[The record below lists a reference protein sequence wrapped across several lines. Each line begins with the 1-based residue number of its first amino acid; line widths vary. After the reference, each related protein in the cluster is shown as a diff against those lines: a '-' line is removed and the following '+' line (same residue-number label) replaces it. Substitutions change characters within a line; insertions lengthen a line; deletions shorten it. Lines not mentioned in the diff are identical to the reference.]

1 MNRRMIFRVI
11 GSILQIEAI
20 FLVLS
25 GVVSAIYKENKSLL
39 AFLLSAVIAITVG
52 TLLKTFSKP
61 KTFVIYAKEGFVI
74 VAFAWMLMSLIGAL
88 PFVISGDIPSYVD
101 AVFEIVSGFTTTGAS
116 IVTSFDG
123 ISHGTLFWRS
133 FSHWIGGMG
142 ILVFVTAILPSVSER
157 PIHILRAEMPGP
169 TMGKLLPRLKDTAVI
184 LYIIYVIMTVILIAL
199 LIFGGMPV
207 FDSIIHAFGTAGT
220 GGFGVRADSVSSY
233 SSYLQWVITVFMI
246 LFGVNFNIYYLLL
259 IKKIKNF
266 FTSEELWS
274 YIGIILSATAIITV
288 NIFSIYQN
296 FADSLR
302 NSAFQ
307 VASIISTTGYSTV
320 DFNNWPTLSK
330 TILIILMFIGGCAGS
345 TAGGIKVSRIVIMFK
360 MIGKE
365 IKHMLHP
372 RAVSSVRF
380 EKRPVDAATT
390 KNIGN
395 YFLIYFVCFFV
406 ILLLLSADSITVGT
420 VNNAFETNFSAA
432 AACFN
437 NVGPGLS
444 AVGPLASY
452 AQYSDFSKI
461 VLAFA
466 MLLGRLEIF
475 PLIIALSPSCW
486 SRNK

>member
-11 GSILQIEAI
+11 GSILQIETV
-20 FLVLS
+20 FLMLS
-25 GVVSAIYKENKSLL
+25 GIVSAIYKENASVLGFL
-39 AFLLSAVIAITVG
+39 ISAAVAFIFG
-52 TLLKTFSKP
+52 TLLKTLSKP
-61 KTFVIYAKEGFVI
+61 KTTVIYAKEGFVI
-74 VAFAWMLMSLIGAL
+74 VAFAWIFMSLIGAL
-88 PFVISGDIPSYVD
+88 PFVLSGDIPSYVD
-101 AVFEIVSGFTTTGAS
+101 AVFEMVSGFTTTGAS
-116 IVTSFDG
+116 IITSFDG

-169 TMGKLLPRLKDTAVI
+169 TTDKLLPRLKDTAVI
-184 LYIIYVIMTVILIAL
+184 LYIIYVILTVVLIAL

-207 FDSIIHAFGTAGT
+207 FASIVHSIGTAGT
-220 GGFGVRADSVSSY
+220 GGFGIKPDSVGSY
-233 SSYLQWVITVFMI
+233 SPYIQWVITVFMV
-246 LFGVNFNIYYLLL
+246 LFGINFNMYYILL
-259 IKKIKNF
+259 IKKIKTF

-274 YIGIILSATAIITV
+274 YIGVILSAVAIITV
-288 NIFSIYQN
+288 NIFSVYQN

-302 NSAFQ
+302 HAAFQ
-307 VASIISTTGYSTV
+307 VATVISTTGYSTA
-320 DFNNWPTLSK
+320 DFNNWPMLSK
-330 TILIILMFIGGCAGS
+330 TVLIILMFIGGCAGS

-372 RAVSSVRF
+372 RSVSSVRF
-380 EKRPVDAATT
+380 EHRPVDAATT

-395 YFLIYFVCFFV
+395 YYLIYFVCFFG
-406 ILLLLSADSITVGT
+406 ILLLLSVDSMTAGT
-420 VNNAFETNFSAA
+420 EFSAFETNFSAV

-437 NVGPGLS
+437 NIGPGFS
-444 AVGPLASY
+444 AVGPMANY
-452 AQYSDFSKI
+452 AGYSDFSKI
-461 VLAFA
+461 VLSFA

>member
-11 GSILQIEAI
+11 GSILQIEAV

-25 GVVSAIYKENKSLL
+25 GVVSAVYKENTSVF
-39 AFLLSAVIAITVG
+39 AFLISAVIAISIG
-52 TLLKTFSKP
+52 TFLKVLSKP
-61 KTFVIYAKEGFVI
+61 KTPVIYAKEGFVI
-74 VAFAWMLMSLIGAL
+74 VAFAWIFMSLIGAL

-101 AVFEIVSGFTTTGAS
+101 AVFEMVSGFTTTGAS
-116 IVTSFDG
+116 IITSFDG

-142 ILVFVTAILPSVSER
+142 ILVFVTAVLPSVSER

-169 TMGKLLPRLKDTAVI
+169 TTDKLLPRLKDTAVI
-184 LYIIYVIMTVILIAL
+184 LYIIYVIMTVILTAL
-199 LIFGGMPV
+199 LILGGMPV
-207 FDSIIHAFGTAGT
+207 FDSIVHALGTAGT
-220 GGFGVRADSVSSY
+220 GGFGIKPDSVGSY
-233 SSYLQWVITVFMI
+233 SPYLQWVITVFMM
-246 LFGVNFNIYYLLL
+246 LFAINFNLYYLLL
-259 IKKIKNF
+259 IKKIKTF

-274 YIGIILSATAIITV
+274 FVGIILSAVAIITV
-288 NIFSIYQN
+288 NILSIYQN
-296 FADSLR
+296 FAESLR
-302 NSAFQ
+302 HAAFQ
-307 VASIISTTGYSTV
+307 VASIISTTGYATV

-330 TILIILMFIGGCAGS
+330 TVLIILMFIGGCAGS

-380 EKRPVDAATT
+380 ERRPVDAATT

-395 YFLIYFVCFFV
+395 YYLIYFVCFFA
-406 ILLLLSADSITVGT
+406 ILLLLSVDSITAGT
-420 VNNAFETNFSAA
+420 GYNAFETNFSAA
-432 AACFN
+432 ASCFN

-444 AVGPLASY
+444 AVGPAASY
-452 AQYSDFSKI
+452 AEYSVFSKI
-461 VLAFA
+461 VLSFA

-486 SRNK
+486 SRSK

>member
-11 GSILQIEAI
+11 GSIMQIEAV
-20 FLVLS
+20 FLLLS
-25 GVVSAIYKENKSLL
+25 GIVSAVYRENKSLL
-39 AFLLSAVIAITVG
+39 GFLISVVLAFIIG
-52 TLLKTFSKP
+52 TLLKAFSKP
-61 KTFVIYAKEGFVI
+61 KTTVIYAKEGFVI
-74 VAFAWMLMSLIGAL
+74 VSFAWIFMSLIGAL
-88 PFVISGDIPSYVD
+88 PFVISGDIPSYID
-101 AVFEIVSGFTTTGAS
+101 AVFEMVSGFTTTGAS
-116 IVTSFDG
+116 IITSFEG
-123 ISHGTLFWRS
+123 ISHGILFWRS

-184 LYIIYVIMTVILIAL
+184 LYIIYVILTVVLIAL

-207 FDSIIHAFGTAGT
+207 FDSVLHALGTAGT
-220 GGFGVRADSVSSY
+220 GGFGIKPDSLASY
-233 SSYLQWVITVFMI
+233 GPYAQWVITVFMV
-246 LFGVNFNIYYLLL
+246 LFGINFNMYYLLL
-259 IKKIKNF
+259 IKRIKTF

-288 NIFSIYQN
+288 NILSIYQN
-296 FADSLR
+296 FADSIR
-302 NSAFQ
+302 HAAFQ
-307 VASIISTTGYSTV
+307 VATVISTTGYSTT

-330 TILIILMFIGGCAGS
+330 TVLIILMFIGGCAGS

-372 RAVSSVRF
+372 RSVSSVRF
-380 EKRPVDAATT
+380 EHRPVDAATT

-395 YFLIYFVCFFV
+395 YYLIYFVCFFV
-406 ILLLLSADSITVGT
+406 FLLLLSVDSITAGT
-420 VNNAFETNFSAA
+420 AYNAFETNFSAA

-437 NVGPGLS
+437 NIGPGLS
-444 AVGPLASY
+444 AVGPMASY
-452 AQYSDFSKI
+452 AEYSCFSKI
-461 VLAFA
+461 VLSAA

-486 SRNK
+486 SRSK